1 MDFLKQFF
9 SIKKVLLLLLIAIAM
24 SLYGYFQW
32 SNNFRASYYSQ
43 DTSLRGQLFPN
54 VANTT
59 IDATKNNTPFSKV
72 PYGNITIKIG
82 SLSSK
87 YDDSKEVAAS
97 NIIIDSKTLD
107 EKFTKWLIHAFDKKE
122 AKKIAEHIN
131 VYYRGIKIKEIS
143 Y

>member
-1 MDFLKQFF
+1 MGFLKQVF
-9 SIKKVLLLLLIAIAM
+9 SIKKILLLIVITIAL

-54 VANTT
+54 VTNTT
-59 IDATKNNTPFSKV
+59 IDATKNNTLFSKV
-72 PYGNITIKIG
+72 PYDNITIKIG

-87 YDDSKEVAAS
+87 YDDSNKSAVS
-97 NIIIDSKTLD
+97 NNIINSKTLD
-107 EKFTKWLIHAFDKKE
+107 QKFTKWLIHAFDKKE
-122 AKKIAEHIN
+122 SKKVTEHID